1 MSCFDGCFGW
11 LSGAKKSQAKLADE
25 PQLILPTSKED
36 GRSSSR
42 QGSKGSKGYKTESG
56 RFHYSVT
63 GMQLP
68 DSPIKGGVKY
78 SITGMP
84 LYGDEQA
91 NAKAAPPS
99 KRSGKWSE
107 NSASGKWGANST
119 TSNKWGANSSSGNKF
134 GKSGSNIWNSAS
146 GRQYSNTGMPM
157 PDNQMDQQQH
167 TKYSITGMPL
177 K

>member
-11 LSGAKKSQAKLADE
+11 LSGAKKSQAKIADE
-25 PQLILPTSKED
+25 PQLLLPTSKED
-36 GRSSSR
+36 AGRSSSR
-42 QGSKGSKGYKTESG
+42 QGSKGYKTESG

-68 DSPIKGGVKY
+68 DSPIKSGGVKY

-84 LYGDEQA
+84 LYGDDP
-91 NAKAAPPS
+91 APN

-107 NSASGKWGANST
+107 NSASKWGANST
-119 TSNKWGANSSSGNKF
+119 TSNKWGANSSSGTKF

-146 GRQYSNTGMPM
+146 GKQYSNTGMPM
-157 PDNQMDQQQH
+157 PDNEVDNQQR